1 MRSLFVILLSAF
13 ACSAFSQ
20 STGDVQLGVKSS
32 SGPLTPVW
40 ITKAASKVIGW
51 DASSVLGP
59 ITLNAAAVGLG
70 NVENT
75 ALSTWAGSG
84 NVTTVGTLSAGAIPT
99 SLLTGTLSVAN
110 GGTGQSTFTNG
121 QLLIGNTTGNT
132 LTKAT
137 LTAGSG
143 ITITNGNGSIT
154 IAAAGGSGTV
164 TSVAATVPA
173 FLTVTGSPI
182 TSSGTLAI
190 SLSGTALPVANGG
203 TGITAFGTGIATFLG
218 TPTSA
223 NLAAAITNE
232 TGTGSAVFG
241 TSPTF
246 TDSIIVNQSGQSQTG
261 GIRVAADP
269 GNGAVRALFIVP
281 PSNNDRVYI
290 GASGQAAYA
299 LNLQFCSGIENFPA
313 SVARVGNLGFTLFGA
328 GSFNLDP
335 DFSGGGRVNVS
346 TTTTAGSLQVN
357 NTYTST
363 TSFEGLR
370 LAWASN
376 VASIKPV
383 AGGGGGTVRTAQ
395 YFTTG
400 TVFLSSGSGSPESVV
415 TAPIGSIYT
424 RTDGGANTTLY
435 IKESGTG
442 NTGWIAK

>member
-1 MRSLFVILLSAF
+1 MRSFFVILLSAF
-13 ACSAFSQ
+13 AISAFSQ

-59 ITLNAAAVGLG
+59 ITLNAADVGLG

-99 SLLTGTLSVAN
+99 SLLTGMLSVAN

-223 NLAAAITNE
+223 NFAAAITNE
-232 TGTGSAVFG
+232 TGSGLAVFN
-241 TSPTF
+241 TSPVIGGAASTICSF
-246 TDSIIVNQSGQSQTG
+246 QGQFATKVLTQVGDGSLWLNDSNLILQNNGYLRFGFTG
-261 GIRVAADP
+261 GNDPIFTATTSTLTLTQATLVA
-269 GNGAVRALFIVP
+269 
-281 PSNNDRVYI
+281 PS
-290 GASGQAAYA
+290 
-299 LNLQFCSGIENFPA
+299 
-313 SVARVGNLGFTLFGA
+313 
-328 GSFNLDP
+328 LD
-335 DFSGGGRVNVS
+335 VS
-346 TTTTAGSLQVN
+346 RTTTAGTFNLH
-357 NTYTST
+357 NTYTSST
-363 TSFEGLR
+363 NFESLR
-370 LAWASN
+370 FSWASN

-400 TVFLSSGSGSPESVV
+400 TVFLSSGSGSPENVV